1 MVQGGLVRLKFHLSA
16 SLILVPELKIIGNR
30 DCTLEVFSLIGVG
43 LIEGVEINENLVR
56 EIDVSDFSS
65 VSVKIT
71 MKLISNVSHT
81 SVFIG

>member
-1 MVQGGLVRLKFHLSA
+1 MQVKIYPNPVYDRLHS
-16 SLILVPELKIIGNR
+16 ELQIIANK
-30 DCTLEVFSLIGVG
+30 DFTLEIFSLMGVG

-56 EIDVSDFSS
+56 EIDVSNFSS

-71 MKLISNVSHT
+71 MKLISNVCHT